1 MHSRLKLLGPYIRE
15 INYTQNSSF
24 QGLCISLSVK
34 YELQITAA
42 ATKLVYNIHQIKTVA
57 RSDMIPDGHYK
68 PSAEELEHPL

>member
-1 MHSRLKLLGPYIRE
+1 MLYTHTQKVASVFIVMHGISP
-15 INYTQNSSF
+15 
-24 QGLCISLSVK
+24 SLSVK